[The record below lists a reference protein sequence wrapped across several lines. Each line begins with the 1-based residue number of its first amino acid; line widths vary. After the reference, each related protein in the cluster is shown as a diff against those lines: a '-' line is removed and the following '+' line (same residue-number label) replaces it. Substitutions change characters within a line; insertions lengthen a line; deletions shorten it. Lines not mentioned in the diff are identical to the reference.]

1 MILIGMLDSPYVR
14 RVAIGMKVLSLE
26 HEHRPLSVFSD
37 FNQVRSINP
46 AVKVPTLVTDDGRVL
61 MDSTL
66 ILAYL
71 EELAA
76 HAPRIRPEPEP
87 GPARLRALCQTSYAL
102 AACDKAVQIVYER
115 RLRPQEKQHQ
125 PWLDRIQLQLHGAWA
140 QLEASLREEAPDCL
154 SIAGITI
161 AVAWS
166 FAQQMVPDVMA
177 ASDYP
182 AVAALTA
189 LAEQQPVFLATP
201 MAG

>member
-14 RVAIGMKVLSLE
+14 RVAIAMKVLGLE
-26 HEHRPLSVFSD
+26 HEHRPLSVFAD
-37 FNQVRSINP
+37 FDQVQAINP
-46 AVKVPTLVTDDGRVL
+46 AVKVPTLVTDDGQVL
-61 MDSTL
+61 MESNL

-71 EELAA
+71 EELAVA
-76 HAPRIRPEPEP
+76 APRLMPEA

-125 PWLDRIQLQLHGAWA
+125 PWLDRVQLQLHGAWR

-154 SIAGITI
+154 SMSGITI

-166 FAQQMVPDVMA
+166 FAQQLVPDVMA
-177 ASDYP
+177 GSDYP

-201 MAG
+201 MMA

>member
-14 RVAIGMKVLSLE
+14 RVAIGMKVLGLE

-37 FNQVRSINP
+37 FDQVQAINP
-46 AVKVPTLVTDDGRVL
+46 AVKVPTLVTGDGQVL

-76 HAPRIRPEPEP
+76 HAPRIRP
-87 GPARLRALCQTSYAL
+87 GPARLHALCQTSYAL
-102 AACDKAVQIVYER
+102 AACDKTVQIVYER

-125 PWLDRIQLQLHGAWA
+125 PWLDRVQLQLHGAWR
-140 QLEASLREEAPDCL
+140 QLDASLCEEAPDCL

-182 AVAALTA
+182 AVATLTA
-189 LAEQQPVFLATP
+189 LAERQPVFLATP

>member
-14 RVAIGMKVLSLE
+14 RVAIGMKVLGLE
-26 HEHRPLSVFSD
+26 YEHRPLSVFSD
-37 FNQVRSINP
+37 FDQVQAINP
-46 AVKVPTLVTDDGRVL
+46 AVKVPTLVTDDGQVL

-71 EELAA
+71 EELAP
-76 HAPRIRPEPEP
+76 HAPRIRPEPE
-87 GPARLRALCQTSYAL
+87 PARLRALCQTSYAL

-125 PWLDRIQLQLHGAWA
+125 PWLDRVQLQLHGAWR
-140 QLEASLREEAPDCL
+140 QLEASLRDGAPDCL

-161 AVAWS
+161 AVAWT
-166 FAQQMVPDVMA
+166 FARQMVPDVMA

-182 AVAALTA
+182 AVAALAA
-189 LAEQQPVFLATP
+189 LAERQPVFLSTP

>member
-14 RVAIGMKVLSLE
+14 RVAIGMKVLGLE

-37 FNQVRSINP
+37 VNQVRSINP
-46 AVKVPTLVTDDGRVL
+46 AVKVPTLVTDDGQVL

-76 HAPRIRPEPEP
+76 HAPRIRPEP
-87 GPARLRALCQTSYAL
+87 GPAHLRALCQTSYAL

-125 PWLDRIQLQLHGAWA
+125 PWLDRVQLQLHGAWA

>member
-14 RVAIGMKVLSLE
+14 RVAIGMKVLGLE
-26 HEHRPLSVFSD
+26 YEHRPLSVFSD
-37 FNQVRSINP
+37 FDQVQAINP
-46 AVKVPTLVTDDGRVL
+46 AVKVPTLVNDDGQVL

-76 HAPRIRPEPEP
+76 HAPLIRREP

-125 PWLDRIQLQLHGAWA
+125 PWLDRVQLQLHGAWR
-140 QLEASLREEAPDCL
+140 QLEASLRDGAPDCL
-154 SIAGITI
+154 SIAGIAI

-166 FAQQMVPDVMA
+166 FARQMVPDVMA

-182 AVAALTA
+182 AVAALAA
-189 LAEQQPVFLATP
+189 LAERQPVFLATP